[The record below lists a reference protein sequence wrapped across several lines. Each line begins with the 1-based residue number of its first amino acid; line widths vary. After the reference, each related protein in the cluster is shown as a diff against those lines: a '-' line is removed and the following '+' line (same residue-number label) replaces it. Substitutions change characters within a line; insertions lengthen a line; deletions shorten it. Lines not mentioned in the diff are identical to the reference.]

1 MLLITSPSRSRWVSL
16 RSPCSF
22 TSINR
27 LSLEITEPCNCSSI
41 SVLAYSN
48 ILNGRPRMN
57 IYSLQADLCKALS
70 HPTRLQILD
79 LLSERERTV
88 EELIRLL
95 GVGQSN
101 LSQHLAALR
110 QRRLVVARRE
120 GANVYYALS
129 SAKIVEACN
138 FTKRLLL
145 ELLER
150 EHRVAKIQVAT

>member
-1 MLLITSPSRSRWVSL
+1 
-16 RSPCSF
+16 
-22 TSINR
+22 
-27 LSLEITEPCNCSSI
+27 
-41 SVLAYSN
+41 
-48 ILNGRPRMN
+48 MN

-88 EELIRLL
+88 EELIRLIAI
-95 GVGQSN
+95 GQSN

-120 GANVYYALS
+120 GANVYYSLS
-129 SAKIVEACN
+129 SPRIAEACN
-138 FTKRLLL
+138 FTKRLLV

-150 EHRVAKIQVAT
+150 EHHAAKKIQVPT

>member
-1 MLLITSPSRSRWVSL
+1 
-16 RSPCSF
+16 
-22 TSINR
+22 
-27 LSLEITEPCNCSSI
+27 
-41 SVLAYSN
+41 
-48 ILNGRPRMN
+48 MN

-95 GVGQSN
+95 GTGQSN

-120 GANVYYALS
+120 GTNVYYTLS
-129 SAKIVEACN
+129 TPRISEACN
-138 FTKRLLL
+138 LTKKLLL
-145 ELLER
+145 DLLER
-150 EHRVAKIQVAT
+150 EHRVAKKIEVST